1 MGKEDKMTDENTERS
16 QLAVRAI
23 YEGVLDAWN
32 RRNAGE
38 MAAPFAEQC
47 LLIGFD
53 GSTMHSRSE
62 IARAMAQIFADH
74 ATGAYVGKV
83 RSVQVAAPGVVL
95 LLAATGV
102 VPAGSSDL
110 NPALNAW
117 QTVVAQ
123 QHEDGWQIVQMQ
135 TTPAQFHGRPELVAQ
150 LTDEL
155 RAWRGGEER
164 YA

>member
-1 MGKEDKMTDENTERS
+1 MQTDENAERS
-16 QLAVRAI
+16 QLAVRAM
-23 YEGVLDAWN
+23 YEGVLAAWN
-32 RRNAGE
+32 RRNAEE

-53 GSTMHSRSE
+53 GSTMRSRDE
-62 IARAMAQIFADH
+62 IAQAMAGIFADH

-123 QHEDGWQIVQMQ
+123 KQGDGWQIVQMQ

-150 LTDEL
+150 LTEEL

-164 YA
+164 YE

>member
-1 MGKEDKMTDENTERS
+1 MMTDDNIERS
-16 QLAVRAI
+16 RLAVRSL

-32 RRNAGE
+32 RRNAEE

-53 GSTMHSRSE
+53 GSAMNSRAE
-62 IARAMAQIFADH
+62 IARAMAAVFADH

-83 RSVQVAAPGVVL
+83 RSVQAVAPGVVL

-102 VPAGSSDL
+102 VPAGAADL

-123 QHEDGWQIVQMQ
+123 QQGDGWQIVQMQ

-150 LTDEL
+150 LTEEL
-155 RAWRGGEER
+155 RAWRGGEDR
-164 YA
+164 YE

>member
-1 MGKEDKMTDENTERS
+1 MMTDDNTERS
-16 QLAVRAI
+16 PLAVRSL
-23 YEGVLDAWN
+23 YGGVLDAWN
-32 RRNAGE
+32 RRSAEE

-53 GSTMHSRSE
+53 GSTMYSRAE
-62 IARAMAQIFADH
+62 IARAMAAVFADH

-83 RSVQVAAPGVVL
+83 RSVQVVAPGVVL

-102 VPAGSSDL
+102 VPAGAADL

-123 QHEDGWQIVQMQ
+123 QQGDGWQIVQMQ

-150 LTDEL
+150 LTEEL

-164 YA
+164 YE

>member
-1 MGKEDKMTDENTERS
+1 MTSDENFERS
-16 QLAVRAI
+16 GLAVRAL
-23 YEGVLDAWN
+23 YESVLSAWN
-32 RRNAGE
+32 RRNGAE
-38 MAAPFAEQC
+38 MAAPFAEHC

-53 GSTMHSRSE
+53 GSTMHSRDE
-62 IARAMAQIFADH
+62 IARAMAAIFADH

-83 RSVQVAAPGVVL
+83 RSVQVVAPGIVL

-102 VPAGSSDL
+102 VPAGAADL

-123 QHEDGWQIVQMQ
+123 QQGDGWQIVQMQ

-150 LTDEL
+150 LTEEL

-164 YA
+164 YG

>member
-1 MGKEDKMTDENTERS
+1 MQIDENAERS
-16 QLAVRAI
+16 QLAVRAL
-23 YEGVLDAWN
+23 YEGVLTAWN
-32 RRNAGE
+32 RRNAAE

-53 GSTMHSRSE
+53 GSTMHGRSE
-62 IARAMAQIFADH
+62 IAQAMAAIFADH

-83 RSVQVAAPGVVL
+83 RSVQVAAQGVVL

-123 QHEDGWQIVQMQ
+123 QQGDGWQIVQMQ

-150 LTDEL
+150 LTEEL
-155 RAWRGGEER
+155 RAWRGGED
-164 YA
+164 AGL

>member
-1 MGKEDKMTDENTERS
+1 MQAHHNVS
-16 QLAVRAI
+16 PVQLAVRAL
-23 YEGVLDAWN
+23 YERVLDAWN
-32 RRNAGE
+32 RRNAEE
-38 MAAPFAEQC
+38 MAAAFADQC

-53 GSTMHSRSE
+53 GSTMYSRSE
-62 IARAMAQIFADH
+62 IAATMAAIFANH

-83 RSVQVAAPGVVL
+83 RSVQVVTQGIVL

-102 VPAGSSDL
+102 VPAGSIDL

-123 QHEDGWQIVQMQ
+123 QQVGGWRIVQMQ
-135 TTPAQFHGRPELVAQ
+135 TTPAQFHGRPELVEQ
-150 LTDEL
+150 LTEEL

-164 YA
+164 YE

>member
-1 MGKEDKMTDENTERS
+1 MQTDANAERS
-16 QLAVRAI
+16 QLAVRAL

-32 RRNAGE
+32 RRSADE

-47 LLIGFD
+47 VLIGFD
-53 GSTMHSRSE
+53 GSTMYSRSE
-62 IARAMAQIFADH
+62 IARAMAAIFTDH

-83 RSVQVAAPGVVL
+83 RTVQVIAPGVVL

-102 VPAGSSDL
+102 VPAGSSEL

-117 QTVVAQ
+117 QTVLAQ
-123 QHEDGWQIVQMQ
+123 QQGDGWKIVQMQ

-150 LTDEL
+150 LTEEL

-164 YA
+164 YE

>member
-1 MGKEDKMTDENTERS
+1 MIDDNTERDR
-16 QLAVRAI
+16 LAVRSLYA
-23 YEGVLDAWN
+23 GVLDAWN
-32 RRNAGE
+32 RRNAEE
-38 MAAPFAEQC
+38 MAAPFAKQC

-53 GSTMHSRSE
+53 GSTMHSRDE
-62 IARAMAQIFADH
+62 IARAMAAIFTDH

-83 RSVQVAAPGVVL
+83 RSVQVVTPGVVL

-102 VPAGSSDL
+102 VPAGAADL

-123 QHEDGWQIVQMQ
+123 QQDDGWQIVQMQ

-150 LTDEL
+150 LTEEL

-164 YA
+164 YE

>member
-1 MGKEDKMTDENTERS
+1 MMTDENTERS
-16 QLAVRAI
+16 RLAVRSL

-32 RRNAGE
+32 RRNAEE

-53 GSTMHSRSE
+53 GSAMNSRAE
-62 IARAMAQIFADH
+62 IARAMAAVFADH

-83 RSVQVAAPGVVL
+83 RSVQVVTPGVVL

-102 VPAGSSDL
+102 VPAGATDL

-123 QHEDGWQIVQMQ
+123 QRGDGWQIVQMQ
-135 TTPAQFHGRPELVAQ
+135 TTPAQFHGRPDLVAQ
-150 LTDEL
+150 LTEEL
-155 RAWRGGEER
+155 RAWRSGEER
-164 YA
+164 YE

>member
-1 MGKEDKMTDENTERS
+1 MPIDANAERS
-16 QLAVRAI
+16 QLAVRAL

-32 RRNAGE
+32 RRSAEE

-53 GSTMHSRSE
+53 GSTMSSRSE
-62 IARAMAQIFADH
+62 IGSTMAAIFRDH

-83 RSVQVAAPGVVL
+83 RSVQIVAPDVVL

-117 QTVVAQ
+117 QTIVAQ
-123 QHEDGWQIVQMQ
+123 QIGDGWQIVQMQ

-150 LTDEL
+150 LTEEL
-155 RAWRGGEER
+155 RARRGAEEH
-164 YA
+164 YE